1 MKYLTIKQIACEY
14 EISELSVWKAI
25 RACNV
30 PTVWVGPKKI
40 GVEAEGTC
48 VEKERWERFVEK
60 STYVEKLRAQ
70 EQERCKL

>member
-30 PTVWVGPKKI
+30 PTVWVSPKKI
-40 GVEAEGTC
+40 GVKAKGTC
-48 VEKERWERFVEK
+48 VEKETWERFVEN